1 MVRRK
6 FKNIKNVHALV
17 SKAPLAACLSL
28 LMLSGCQST
37 SSSKSE
43 PVIPAWI
50 TQTPSA
56 PNIVYGVGQAQNY
69 GDLQQ
74 AKNTAI
80 ESARVALAKQLNVV
94 ITADTRIVQQAS
106 NGTSKF
112 KLNELIRSQVPDLKL
127 QGLRIS
133 EEFQQ
138 GNTIYAL
145 AEFNKTNAIMQTELE
160 ISGVDNQISGVSL
173 TQPTKTQRLKSAL
186 RVKKLLAERIQKN
199 EFLSMLQSQQ
209 VLLSESV
216 FYKVKQAEEVIAGLS
231 FNLEVTSEKE
241 SNLRDHLAKALT
253 DQGLKVSTFKP
264 DFTIKIRTDWQNINQ
279 DSTHY
284 SVAQTFVSIVENGEE
299 RAHFNSKVKAAS
311 SYQSMAKNKAMDKI
325 ADNLAEQIAEFIS
338 SSYM

>member
-1 MVRRK
+1 MARRK
-6 FKNIKNVHALV
+6 FKNIKNVRALV
-17 SKAPLAACLSL
+17 SKAPIAACLSL

-37 SSSKSE
+37 SSRTK
-43 PVIPAWI
+43 PVTPAWI

-56 PNIVYGVGQAQNY
+56 PNVVYGVGQAQNY

-106 NGTSKF
+106 NGSSKF

-160 ISGVDNQISGVSL
+160 ISGIDSQIAGVSL

-209 VLLSESV
+209 VILSESV
-216 FYKVKQAEEVIAGLS
+216 FYKAKQAEEVIADLS

-279 DSTHY
+279 DNTHY

-325 ADNLAEQIAEFIS
+325 ADNLAGQIAEFIS

>member
-1 MVRRK
+1 MARRK
-6 FKNIKNVHALV
+6 FKNIKNVRALV
-17 SKAPLAACLSL
+17 YKTPIAACLSL

-37 SSSKSE
+37 SSTRE
-43 PVIPAWI
+43 PVTPVWI
-50 TQTPSA
+50 TQTPTA
-56 PNIVYGVGQAQNY
+56 PDVVYGVGQAQNY

-74 AKNTAI
+74 AKNTAM

-160 ISGVDNQISGVSL
+160 ISAIDSQIAGVDL
-173 TQPTKTQRLKSAL
+173 TQATKTQRLRSAL

-209 VLLSESV
+209 VILSESV
-216 FYKVKQAEEVIAGLS
+216 FNKAKQAEAIIADLS

-253 DQGLKVSTFKP
+253 DQGLKVSTFRP

-284 SVAQTFVSIVENGEE
+284 SVAQTFVSILENGEE
-299 RAHFNSKVKAAS
+299 KAHFNSKVKVAS

-325 ADNLAEQIAEFIS
+325 ADNLAGQIAEFIS
-338 SSYM
+338 SAYM

>member
-1 MVRRK
+1 MARRK
-6 FKNIKNVHALV
+6 FKNIKNVRALV
-17 SKAPLAACLSL
+17 SKAPIAACLSL

-37 SSSKSE
+37 SSRTE
-43 PVIPAWI
+43 PVTPAWI

-56 PNIVYGVGQAQNY
+56 PNVVYGVGQAQNY

-106 NGTSKF
+106 NGSSKF

-160 ISGVDNQISGVSL
+160 ISGIDSQIAGVSL

-209 VLLSESV
+209 VILSESV
-216 FYKVKQAEEVIAGLS
+216 FYKAKQAEEVIADLS
-231 FNLEVTSEKE
+231 FNLEVASEKE

-253 DQGLKVSTFKP
+253 DQGLKISTFKP

-325 ADNLAEQIAEFIS
+325 ADSLAGQIAEFIS

>member
-1 MVRRK
+1 MARRK
-6 FKNIKNVHALV
+6 FKNIKNVRALV
-17 SKAPLAACLSL
+17 SKAPIAACLSL

-37 SSSKSE
+37 SSRTE
-43 PVIPAWI
+43 PVTPAWI

-56 PNIVYGVGQAQNY
+56 PNVVYGVGQAQNY

-106 NGTSKF
+106 NGSSKF

-160 ISGVDNQISGVSL
+160 ISGIDSQIAGVSL

-209 VLLSESV
+209 VILSESV
-216 FYKVKQAEEVIAGLS
+216 FYKAKQAEEVIADLS

-284 SVAQTFVSIVENGEE
+284 SVAQTFVSIVEKGEE

-325 ADNLAEQIAEFIS
+325 ADNLAAQIAEFIS

>member
-1 MVRRK
+1 MARRK
-6 FKNIKNVHALV
+6 FKNIKNVRALV
-17 SKAPLAACLSL
+17 YKTPIAACLSL

-37 SSSKSE
+37 SSTRE
-43 PVIPAWI
+43 PVTPVWI
-50 TQTPSA
+50 TQTPTA
-56 PNIVYGVGQAQNY
+56 PDVVYGVGQAQNY

-74 AKNTAI
+74 AKNTAM

-160 ISGVDNQISGVSL
+160 ISAIDSQIAGVDL
-173 TQPTKTQRLKSAL
+173 TQATKTQRLRSAL

-209 VLLSESV
+209 VILSESV
-216 FYKVKQAEEVIAGLS
+216 FNKAKQAEAIIADLS

-253 DQGLKVSTFKP
+253 DQGLKVSTFRP

-284 SVAQTFVSIVENGEE
+284 SVAQTFVSILENGEE

-325 ADNLAEQIAEFIS
+325 ADNLAGQIAEFIS
-338 SSYM
+338 SAYM